1 MIQISLRYTDTRLP
15 GSVEGG
21 GDTDCN
27 GATGGS
33 IVGAASGAM
42 GLNSGLVAPLNDTI
56 KPKVFGYHAVSMSE
70 LAQRALRV
78 HTGI

>member
-1 MIQISLRYTDTRLP
+1 
-15 GSVEGG
+15 
-21 GDTDCN
+21 
-27 GATGGS
+27 
-33 IVGAASGAM
+33 VGAASGAM